1 MPSESLTP
9 DLTMSCIGWVQAG
22 GAWALRMPSFHMCP
36 KFACCPFVCRGLE
49 ACRPCSL
56 TFYVGCFLFS
66 RSSQELGFIWWW
78 ALYFFGPLL
87 DFPHFLPYCSA
98 IPAVMTQSCWA
109 SLGQL
114 FILSPSGLVWP
125 LVFPTYGFLC
135 PFCLS
140 LGYLWPTCFLWASL
154 TFLLTLH
161 SLGLL
166 LTSLGFPSPIT
177 LFSSLGFVGLP

>member
-1 MPSESLTP
+1 MCVPP
-9 DLTMSCIGWVQAG
+9 
-22 GAWALRMPSFHMCP
+22 FHMCP
-36 KFACCPFVCRGLE
+36 KSACCSFVCRGLE
-49 ACRPCSL
+49 ACLHSL
-56 TFYVGCFLFS
+56 PSIFFDLLCGLLFDFS
-66 RSSQELGFIWWW
+66 LLLEAGPYLMMDLI
-78 ALYFFGPLL
+78 FFGPLL